1 MLKKKLVKENI
12 ALFER
17 LNKANEKIS
26 EQEKTIKKL
35 EEEISKFQILLDEER
50 NKSKVIENE
59 EVTQESVIPEVKEEE
74 KEINDVEYGSSVIGK
89 IVVAATEK
97 SNNLSAAS
105 QSLQNKELI
114 NLILGKTEVAKS
126 EILAVVLSD
135 KSLNEKIS
143 EMDKI
148 KDNAFEYFEGVM
160 KQYE

>member
-1 MLKKKLVKENI
+1 MLKKKLVKENM

-26 EQEKTIKKL
+26 DQEKTIKRLEDEISKLQLLL
-35 EEEISKFQILLDEER
+35 EEEKNS
-50 NKSKVIENE
+50 NKVIE
-59 EVTQESVIPEVKEEE
+59 TQEEAQESEIPQIKEEE
-74 KEINDVEYGSSVIGK
+74 REINDVEYGSSVIGK

-97 SNNLSAAS
+97 SNKLSAAS

-126 EILAVVLSD
+126 EILAIVLSN
-135 KSLNEKIS
+135 KSLSEKIS
-143 EMDKI
+143 EMDMI
-148 KDNAFEYFEGVM
+148 RDNAFEYFEGVM